1 MAQLDELTIKL
12 RKPIKLA
19 DISYESIDLRE
30 PTAGELR
37 KALNLG
43 SDNGIGNAMALIH
56 LVAKIPMAVVD
67 QLSQRDL
74 AEADRF
80 LGGFTLDLSTA
91 GIVESQT

>member
-1 MAQLDELTIKL
+1 MSHPDELTITL
-12 RKPIKLA
+12 RKPVKLA
-19 DISYESIDLRE
+19 DVEYAQINLRE

-37 KALNLG
+37 KARNLG

-56 LVAKIPMAVVD
+56 LVAQVPMAVVE

-80 LGGFTLDLSTA
+80 LGGFTLD
-91 GIVESQT
+91 